1 MRIGQGF
8 DVHELVDD
16 RELILG
22 GVRIPFYKGLKGH
35 SDGDVL
41 IHAIIDALL
50 GALALGDIGK
60 YFSDN
65 DRKYSGIS
73 SRVLL
78 KNVFEKLSF
87 EKFKISNIDSTIIVE
102 KPFLQ
107 NYIVAMRTNI
117 AEDLNINIAQVSIKA
132 KSGNNVKDVN
142 AQQYITAYANVL
154 LSL

>member
-8 DVHELVDD
+8 DVHELVDN

-22 GVRIPFYKGLKGH
+22 GVKIPFGKGLKGH

-60 YFSDN
+60 NFPDN
-65 DRKYSGIS
+65 DKKYLDIS

-78 KNVFEKLSF
+78 KNIKDKILMEKY
-87 EKFKISNIDSTIIVE
+87 KISNIDTTVVAQ

-107 NYIVAMRTNI
+107 NYIEAMRYNI
-117 AEDLNINIAQVSIKA
+117 AEDLNIDINKISIKA
-132 KSGNNVKDVN
+132 KSGNNVKDIN

-154 LSL
+154 LIL